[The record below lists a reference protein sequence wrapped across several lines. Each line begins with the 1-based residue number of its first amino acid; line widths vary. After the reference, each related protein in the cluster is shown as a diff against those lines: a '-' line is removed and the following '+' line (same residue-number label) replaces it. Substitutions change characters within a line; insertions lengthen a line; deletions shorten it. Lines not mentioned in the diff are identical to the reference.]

1 MIFALLMAV
10 TTLAITW
17 IMAQM
22 PALASLGTPLGV
34 RVPKAY
40 LSDSAVTSALAGYK
54 VRTWGCGIAA
64 TILSLFAWK
73 LPLLAA
79 VPSLLVTLG
88 GLWAYIS
95 QRRRIIAAKKAGGWF
110 DEVET
115 TIAARVSTNANGT
128 PEFEGIPTPTFPWLT
143 MLASL
148 LCIAAGAIIV
158 ASHWSAIPDP
168 VPVHWNDS
176 MEADNWSDKSIG
188 SVFFSSFVALALLVL
203 FAIICS
209 FIAHSEVSP
218 RSERNIKARVRNEAN
233 LALTNTGMGV
243 LTLFISAGMAFMQVT
258 GPIPHYQRF
267 NSAAIIT
274 MLILAIGGS
283 IGLVVFILYKQS
295 RLSEQ
300 LRGIHFADEDKESPD
315 NDHLYKWGVMYYN
328 PDDPAVLVDK
338 RFGTGMSFNYARWQA
353 KIFFGLVILILVGSL
368 ALPVILG

>member
-1 MIFALLMAV
+1 MIFTLLMAA

-17 IMAQM
+17 IMAQT
-22 PALASLGTPLGV
+22 PSLASPGTPLGV
-34 RVPKAY
+34 RVPKAH

-79 VPSLLVTLG
+79 VPSLVVALG
-88 GLWAYIS
+88 GMWAYIS

-128 PEFEGIPTPTFPWLT
+128 TDFEGIPTPTFPWIT
-143 MLASL
+143 ILASL

-168 VPVHWNDS
+168 VPVHWNES

-188 SVFFSSFVALALLVL
+188 SVFFSSFVALALLGL

-218 RSERNIKARVRNEAN
+218 RSERSIKARLRNEAN

-243 LTLFISAGMAFMQVT
+243 LTLLISAGMALMQVT

-267 NSAAIIT
+267 NGAAITT
-274 MLILAIGGS
+274 MLILTIGGS
-283 IGLVVFILYKQS
+283 IGLVVFLLYKQS

-315 NDHLYKWGVMYYN
+315 NDHLYKWGVIYYN

-353 KIFFGLVILILVGSL
+353 KVFFGLVVLILVGSL

>member
-1 MIFALLMAV
+1 MIFALLMAA
-10 TTLAITW
+10 TTLVITW

-22 PALASLGTPLGV
+22 PSLASPGTPLGV

-54 VRTWGCGIAA
+54 FRTWGCGIAA

-73 LPLLAA
+73 LPILAA
-79 VPSLLVTLG
+79 VPSLLVALG
-88 GLWAYIS
+88 GMWAYIS
-95 QRRRIIAAKKAGGWF
+95 QRRRIIAAKKTGGWF

-115 TIAARVSTNANGT
+115 TIAARVSTNAIGT

-158 ASHWSAIPDP
+158 VSHWSDIPDP
-168 VPVHWNDS
+168 VPVHWNGS
-176 MEADNWSDKSIG
+176 MEADNWSDKSIR
-188 SVFFSSFVALALLVL
+188 SVFFSSFVALALLSL

-233 LALTNTGMGV
+233 LAFTNTGMGV
-243 LTLFISAGMAFMQVT
+243 LTLLLSAGMAFMQVT

-283 IGLVVFILYKQS
+283 IGLAVFILYKQS

-353 KIFFGLVILILVGSL
+353 KVFFSLVILILVGSL
-368 ALPVILG
+368 ALPVLLG

>member
-1 MIFALLMAV
+1 MIFALLMAA

-17 IMAQM
+17 IMAKA
-22 PALASLGTPLGV
+22 PSLASPGTPLGV
-34 RVPKAY
+34 RVPKDY

-79 VPSLLVTLG
+79 VPSLVVALG
-88 GLWAYIS
+88 GMWAYIS
-95 QRRRIIAAKKAGGWF
+95 QRRRIIAAKNAGGWF
-110 DEVET
+110 DDVET
-115 TIAARVSTNANGT
+115 TIAARVSTNAIGT
-128 PEFEGIPTPTFPWLT
+128 PEFEGIPTPTFPWIT
-143 MLASL
+143 ILASL

-168 VPVHWNDS
+168 VPVHWNGS

-233 LALTNTGMGV
+233 LALTNTGMGI
-243 LTLFISAGMAFMQVT
+243 LTLLISAGMAFTQVT
-258 GPIPHYQRF
+258 GPVPQFQRF
-267 NSAAIIT
+267 NGVAIIT
-274 MLILAIGGS
+274 MLVLAVGGS
-283 IGLVVFILYKQS
+283 IGLVAFLLYKQS
-295 RLSEQ
+295 QLSEQ

-353 KIFFGLVILILVGSL
+353 KVFLSLVALILVGSL

>member
-22 PALASLGTPLGV
+22 PALASPGTPLGV

-353 KIFFGLVILILVGSL
+353 KAFLVVTFVILVGSL

>member
-1 MIFALLMAV
+1 MIFTLLMAA
-10 TTLAITW
+10 TTLVITW
-17 IMAQM
+17 IMATA
-22 PALASLGTPLGV
+22 PSLASPGTPLGV

-40 LSDSAVTSALAGYK
+40 LSDPAVTSALAGFK
-54 VRTWGCGIAA
+54 ARTWSCGIVA
-64 TILSLFAWK
+64 TAMSLFAWK

-79 VPSLLVTLG
+79 LPSLVVALG
-88 GLWAYIS
+88 GMWAYIS

-115 TIAARVSTNANGT
+115 TIAARVSRKSIGT
-128 PEFEGIPTPTFPWLT
+128 PNFDGFPTPTFPWVT
-143 MLASL
+143 MLSSL

-168 VPVHWNDS
+168 VPVHWNGS

-188 SVFFSSFVALALLVL
+188 SVFFSSFVALGELCL

-218 RSERNIKARVRNEAN
+218 RSERSIKARLRNEAN
-233 LALTNTGMGV
+233 LAVTNTGMGV
-243 LTLFISAGMAFMQVT
+243 LTLLISAGMAFIQVT

-267 NSAAIIT
+267 HSAAIIT

-283 IGLVVFILYKQS
+283 IGLVVFLLYKQS

-300 LRGIHFADEDKESPD
+300 LRGIPFSDEDKESPD

-338 RFGTGMSFNYARWQA
+338 CFGTGMSFNYARWQA
-353 KIFFGLVILILVGSL
+353 KVFFGLVILILVGSL
-368 ALPVILG
+368 ALPVLLG

>member
-1 MIFALLMAV
+1 MIFALLMAA

-22 PALASLGTPLGV
+22 PALASPSTPLGV

-158 ASHWSAIPDP
+158 ASHWSDIPDP
-168 VPVHWNDS
+168 VPVHWNGS
-176 MEADNWSDKSIG
+176 MEADNWSDKSIR
-188 SVFFSSFVALALLVL
+188 SVFFSSFVALALLGL

>member
-22 PALASLGTPLGV
+22 PALASPGTPLGV

-176 MEADNWSDKSIG
+176 MEADNWSDK
-188 SVFFSSFVALALLVL
+188 
-203 FAIICS
+203 
-209 FIAHSEVSP
+209 
-218 RSERNIKARVRNEAN
+218 
-233 LALTNTGMGV
+233 
-243 LTLFISAGMAFMQVT
+243 
-258 GPIPHYQRF
+258 
-267 NSAAIIT
+267 
-274 MLILAIGGS
+274 
-283 IGLVVFILYKQS
+283 
-295 RLSEQ
+295 
-300 LRGIHFADEDKESPD
+300 
-315 NDHLYKWGVMYYN
+315 
-328 PDDPAVLVDK
+328 
-338 RFGTGMSFNYARWQA
+338 
-353 KIFFGLVILILVGSL
+353 
-368 ALPVILG
+368 

>member
-1 MIFALLMAV
+1 MIFALLMAA

-17 IMAQM
+17 IMAQK
-22 PALASLGTPLGV
+22 PALASPSTPLGV

-95 QRRRIIAAKKAGGWF
+95 QRRRIIAAKKTGDWF

-188 SVFFSSFVALALLVL
+188 SVFFSSFVALALLGL

-243 LTLFISAGMAFMQVT
+243 LTLLISAGMAFLQVT

-353 KIFFGLVILILVGSL
+353 KVFFGLVILILVGSL

>member
-22 PALASLGTPLGV
+22 PALASPGTPLGV

-258 GPIPHYQRF
+258 GPVPQFQRF
-267 NSAAIIT
+267 NGAAVIT
-274 MLILAIGGS
+274 MLVLTIGGS
-283 IGLVVFILYKQS
+283 IGLVAFLLYKQS
-295 RLSEQ
+295 QLSEQ
-300 LRGIHFADEDKESPD
+300 LRGIRFPDEDKESPD

>member
-1 MIFALLMAV
+1 
-10 TTLAITW
+10 
-17 IMAQM
+17 
-22 PALASLGTPLGV
+22 
-34 RVPKAY
+34 
-40 LSDSAVTSALAGYK
+40 
-54 VRTWGCGIAA
+54 
-64 TILSLFAWK
+64 
-73 LPLLAA
+73 
-79 VPSLLVTLG
+79 
-88 GLWAYIS
+88 
-95 QRRRIIAAKKAGGWF
+95 
-110 DEVET
+110 
-115 TIAARVSTNANGT
+115 
-128 PEFEGIPTPTFPWLT
+128 

-158 ASHWSAIPDP
+158 ASHWSDIPDP
-168 VPVHWNDS
+168 VPVHWNGS
-176 MEADNWSDKSIG
+176 MEADNWSDKSIR
-188 SVFFSSFVALALLVL
+188 SVFFSSFVALALLGL

-243 LTLFISAGMAFMQVT
+243 LTLLISAGMAFMQVT

-295 RLSEQ
+295 RFSEQ

-353 KIFFGLVILILVGSL
+353 KVFFSLVILILVGSL

>member
-1 MIFALLMAV
+1 M
-10 TTLAITW
+10 
-17 IMAQM
+17 
-22 PALASLGTPLGV
+22 
-34 RVPKAY
+34 PKAY
-40 LSDSAVTSALAGYK
+40 LSDPAVTSALAGFK
-54 VRTWGCGIAA
+54 VRTWACGIAA
-64 TILSLFAWK
+64 TVLSLFAWK

-88 GLWAYIS
+88 GMWAYIS

-115 TIAARVSTNANGT
+115 TIAARVSTNAKDT
-128 PEFEGIPTPTFPWLT
+128 PDFEGIPTPTFPWVT

-168 VPVHWNDS
+168 VPVHWNGS

-233 LALTNTGMGV
+233 LALTNTGMGI
-243 LTLFISAGMAFMQVT
+243 LTLLISAGMAFTQVT
-258 GPIPHYQRF
+258 GPVPQFQRF
-267 NSAAIIT
+267 NGVAIIT
-274 MLILAIGGS
+274 MLVLAVGGS
-283 IGLVVFILYKQS
+283 IGLVAFLLYKQS

-300 LRGIHFADEDKESPD
+300 LRGIHFADDDKESPD

-353 KIFFGLVILILVGSL
+353 KVFLSLVALILVGSL
-368 ALPVILG
+368 ALPVIFD

>member
-1 MIFALLMAV
+1 MIFALLMAA

-22 PALASLGTPLGV
+22 PALASPSTPLGV

-40 LSDSAVTSALAGYK
+40 LSDSAVTSALAGFK
-54 VRTWGCGIAA
+54 VRTWTCGIAA
-64 TILSLFAWK
+64 TVLSFFAWK

-158 ASHWSAIPDP
+158 ASHWSDIPDP
-168 VPVHWNDS
+168 VPVHWNGS
-176 MEADNWSDKSIG
+176 MEADNWSDKSIR
-188 SVFFSSFVALALLVL
+188 SVFFSSFVALALLGL

-243 LTLFISAGMAFMQVT
+243 LTLLISAGMAFMQVT

-283 IGLVVFILYKQS
+283 ISLVVFILYKQS

-353 KIFFGLVILILVGSL
+353 KVFFGLVILILVGSL

>member
-1 MIFALLMAV
+1 MIFALLMAA

-22 PALASLGTPLGV
+22 PALASPSTPLGV

-158 ASHWSAIPDP
+158 ASHWSDIPDP
-168 VPVHWNDS
+168 VPVHWNGS
-176 MEADNWSDKSIG
+176 MEADNWSDKSIR
-188 SVFFSSFVALALLVL
+188 SVFFSSFVALALLGL

-243 LTLFISAGMAFMQVT
+243 LTLLISAGMAFMQVT

-283 IGLVVFILYKQS
+283 ISLVVFILYKQS

-353 KIFFGLVILILVGSL
+353 KVFFGLVILILVGSL

>member
-1 MIFALLMAV
+1 MIFALLMAA

-22 PALASLGTPLGV
+22 PALASPSTPLGV

-54 VRTWGCGIAA
+54 VRAWGCGIAA

-158 ASHWSAIPDP
+158 ASHWSDIPDP
-168 VPVHWNDS
+168 VPVHWNGS
-176 MEADNWSDKSIG
+176 MEADNWSDKSIR
-188 SVFFSSFVALALLVL
+188 SVFFSSFVALALLGL

-243 LTLFISAGMAFMQVT
+243 LTLLISAGTAFMQVT
-258 GPIPHYQRF
+258 SPIPHYQRF
-267 NSAAIIT
+267 HSAAIIT

-353 KIFFGLVILILVGSL
+353 KVFFGLVILILVGSL

>member
-1 MIFALLMAV
+1 MIFALLMAA

-17 IMAQM
+17 IMAKA
-22 PALASLGTPLGV
+22 PSLASPGTPLGV

-40 LSDSAVTSALAGYK
+40 LSDSTVTSALAGYK
-54 VRTWGCGIAA
+54 VRTWGFGIAA

-115 TIAARVSTNANGT
+115 TIAARVSTTANGT
-128 PEFEGIPTPTFPWLT
+128 PEFAGIPTPTFPWVT

-168 VPVHWNDS
+168 VPVHWNGS

-188 SVFFSSFVALALLVL
+188 SVFFSSFVALALLGL

-233 LALTNTGMGV
+233 LALTNTGMGI
-243 LTLFISAGMAFMQVT
+243 LTLLISAGMAFTQVT
-258 GPIPHYQRF
+258 GPVPQFQRF
-267 NSAAIIT
+267 NGVAIIT
-274 MLILAIGGS
+274 MLVLAVGGS
-283 IGLVVFILYKQS
+283 IGLVAFLLYKQS
-295 RLSEQ
+295 QLSEQ
-300 LRGIHFADEDKESPD
+300 LRGIRFPDEDKESPD

-328 PDDPAVLVDK
+328 PEDPAVLVDK

-353 KIFFGLVILILVGSL
+353 KVFLSLVVIILVGSL

>member
-1 MIFALLMAV
+1 MIFALLMAA

-22 PALASLGTPLGV
+22 PALASPSTPLGV

-40 LSDSAVTSALAGYK
+40 LSDSAVTSALAGFK
-54 VRTWGCGIAA
+54 VRTWTCGIAA
-64 TILSLFAWK
+64 TVLSFFAWK
-73 LPLLAA
+73 LPLIAA
-79 VPSLLVTLG
+79 VPSLVVALG
-88 GLWAYIS
+88 GMWAYIS

-158 ASHWSAIPDP
+158 ASHWSDIPDP
-168 VPVHWNDS
+168 VPVHWNGS
-176 MEADNWSDKSIG
+176 MEADNWSDKSIR
-188 SVFFSSFVALALLVL
+188 SVFFSSFVALALLGL

-218 RSERNIKARVRNEAN
+218 RSERNIKARLRNEAN
-233 LALTNTGMGV
+233 LAFTNTGMGV
-243 LTLFISAGMAFMQVT
+243 LTLLISAGTAFMQVT
-258 GPIPHYQRF
+258 SPIPHYQRF
-267 NSAAIIT
+267 HSAAIIT

-353 KIFFGLVILILVGSL
+353 KVFFGLVILILVGSL

>member
-22 PALASLGTPLGV
+22 PALASPGTPLGV

-54 VRTWGCGIAA
+54 VRAWGCGIAA

-110 DEVET
+110 DDVET
-115 TIAARVSTNANGT
+115 TIAARVSTNACDS
-128 PEFEGIPTPTFPWLT
+128 PECAGIPTPTCPWLT

-188 SVFFSSFVALALLVL
+188 SVFFSSFVALALLGL
-203 FAIICS
+203 FAVICS

-218 RSERNIKARVRNEAN
+218 RCERNIKARVRNEAN

-243 LTLFISAGMAFMQVT
+243 LTLLISAGMAFLQVT

-353 KIFFGLVILILVGSL
+353 KVFFGLVILILVGSL

>member
-1 MIFALLMAV
+1 MIFTLLMAA

-17 IMAQM
+17 IMAQT
-22 PALASLGTPLGV
+22 PSLASPGTPLGV

-40 LSDSAVTSALAGYK
+40 LSDPAVTSALAGFK
-54 VRTWGCGIAA
+54 VRTWTCGIAA
-64 TILSLFAWK
+64 TVLSLFAWK

-79 VPSLLVTLG
+79 VPSLVVALG
-88 GLWAYIS
+88 GMWAYLS

-115 TIAARVSTNANGT
+115 TIAARVSHKSIGT
-128 PEFEGIPTPTFPWLT
+128 PNFDGFPTPTFPWVT
-143 MLASL
+143 MLSSL
-148 LCIAAGAIIV
+148 LCIAAGVIIV
-158 ASHWSAIPDP
+158 ASHWSDIPDP
-168 VPVHWNDS
+168 VPVHWNGS
-176 MEADNWSDKSIG
+176 MEADNWSDKTIG
-188 SVFFSSFVALALLVL
+188 SVFFSSFAALGMLCL
-203 FAIICS
+203 FTIICS

-218 RSERNIKARVRNEAN
+218 RSERSIKARLRNEAN
-233 LALTNTGMGV
+233 LAVTNTGMGV
-243 LTLFISAGMAFMQVT
+243 LTLLISAGIALMQVT

-267 NSAAIIT
+267 NGAAIIT
-274 MLILAIGGS
+274 MLILTIGGS
-283 IGLVVFILYKQS
+283 IGLVVFLLYKQS

-300 LRGIHFADEDKESPD
+300 LRGIHFPDDDKESPD

-353 KIFFGLVILILVGSL
+353 KAFLVVTFVILVGSL

>member
-1 MIFALLMAV
+1 
-10 TTLAITW
+10 
-17 IMAQM
+17 
-22 PALASLGTPLGV
+22 
-34 RVPKAY
+34 
-40 LSDSAVTSALAGYK
+40 
-54 VRTWGCGIAA
+54 
-64 TILSLFAWK
+64 
-73 LPLLAA
+73 
-79 VPSLLVTLG
+79 
-88 GLWAYIS
+88 
-95 QRRRIIAAKKAGGWF
+95 
-110 DEVET
+110 
-115 TIAARVSTNANGT
+115 
-128 PEFEGIPTPTFPWLT
+128 

-168 VPVHWNDS
+168 VPVHWNES

-188 SVFFSSFVALALLVL
+188 SVFFSSFVALALLGL

-243 LTLFISAGMAFMQVT
+243 LTLLISAGMAFMQVT
-258 GPIPHYQRF
+258 SPIPHYQRF
-267 NSAAIIT
+267 HSAAIIT

-300 LRGIHFADEDKESPD
+300 LRGIHFADQEKESPD

-338 RFGTGMSFNYARWQA
+338 RFGTGMSFNFARWQA
-353 KIFFGLVILILVGSL
+353 KVFFGLVILILVGSL

>member
-1 MIFALLMAV
+1 MIFTLIMAT
-10 TTLAITW
+10 TTLVITW
-17 IMAQM
+17 IMAQT
-22 PALASLGTPLGV
+22 PSLASPSTPLGV
-34 RVPKAY
+34 RVPKDY
-40 LSDSAVTSALAGYK
+40 LSDPAVASALAGFK
-54 VRTWGCGIAA
+54 VRTWTCGIAA
-64 TILSLFAWK
+64 TVLSLFFWK

-79 VPSLLVTLG
+79 VPSLVVTIG
-88 GLWAYIS
+88 GMWAYIS
-95 QRRRIIAAKKAGGWF
+95 QRRRIIATKKAGGWF

-115 TIAARVSTNANGT
+115 SIAARISTKALDS
-128 PEFEGIPTPTFPWLT
+128 PEFRGIPTPTFPWVT

-168 VPVHWNDS
+168 VPVHWNES

-188 SVFFSSFVALALLVL
+188 SVFFSSFVALALLGL

-233 LALTNTGMGV
+233 LARTNTGMGV
-243 LTLFISAGMAFMQVT
+243 LTLLISAGMAFMQVT
-258 GPIPHYQRF
+258 SPIPHYQRF
-267 NSAAIIT
+267 HSAAIIT

-300 LRGIHFADEDKESPD
+300 LRGIHFADQEKESPD

-338 RFGTGMSFNYARWQA
+338 RFGTGMSFNFARWQA
-353 KIFFGLVILILVGSL
+353 KVFFGLVILILVGSL

>member
-22 PALASLGTPLGV
+22 PALASPGTPLGV

-88 GLWAYIS
+88 SLWAYIS

-176 MEADNWSDKSIG
+176 MEADNWSDKSIR
-188 SVFFSSFVALALLVL
+188 SVFFSSFVALALLGL

-218 RSERNIKARVRNEAN
+218 RSERNIKARLRNEAN
-233 LALTNTGMGV
+233 LAFTNTGMGV
-243 LTLFISAGMAFMQVT
+243 LTLLISAGTAFMQVT
-258 GPIPHYQRF
+258 SPIPHYQRF
-267 NSAAIIT
+267 HSAAIIT

>member
-22 PALASLGTPLGV
+22 PALASPGTPLGV

-158 ASHWSAIPDP
+158 ASHWSDIPDP
-168 VPVHWNDS
+168 VPVHWNGS
-176 MEADNWSDKSIG
+176 MEADNWSDKSIR
-188 SVFFSSFVALALLVL
+188 SVFFSSFVALALLGL

-218 RSERNIKARVRNEAN
+218 RSERNIKARLRNEAN
-233 LALTNTGMGV
+233 LAFTNTGMGV
-243 LTLFISAGMAFMQVT
+243 LTLLISAGTAFMQVT
-258 GPIPHYQRF
+258 SPIPHYQRF
-267 NSAAIIT
+267 HSAAIIT

-353 KIFFGLVILILVGSL
+353 KVFFGLVILILVGSL